1 MDGPGAGLLAVAL
14 WVAALLAIALVIR
27 SSLRRE
33 DRPWRRSQ
41 TTSPKEDDP
50 GVDEDASYAES
61 EESRTL
67 GDPAPVKRD
76 FKAQNG
82 RRERVSP
89 RPMDTRYRGRHVRP
103 SGKGGSID
111 AQIAAL
117 ADGPDDDLQRLIH
130 SVRESRPASSRRR
143 EPIQRQR
150 WAPEERTT
158 TNGSSEAAGSEAEGF
173 RSTGGITYVVVDE
186 EGRPEPS

>member
-27 SSLRRE
+27 GSLRPE

-41 TTSPKEDDP
+41 TTSPKEDDL
-50 GVDEDASYAES
+50 GVDVDASYAEA
-61 EESRTL
+61 EESRML

-76 FKAQNG
+76 FKPQNG
-82 RRERVSP
+82 RRKRVTP
-89 RPMDTRYRGRHVRP
+89 RPIDTPYRGGHVRP
-103 SGKGGSID
+103 SNKGGSID

-130 SVRESRPASSRRR
+130 SVRESRPAPSRRR
-143 EPIQRQR
+143 QPIQRR
-150 WAPEERTT
+150 APEERTAS
-158 TNGSSEAAGSEAEGF
+158 NGSSQASGSEAESF

>member
-33 DRPWRRSQ
+33 DRPLRRSQ
-41 TTSPKEDDP
+41 SSPKEDDP
-50 GVDEDASYAES
+50 RVDKGASYAEA
-61 EESRTL
+61 EESREI
-67 GDPAPVKRD
+67 GDLASAKPAPKP
-76 FKAQNG
+76 QSG

-89 RPMDTRYRGRHVRP
+89 QPMGTPYRGRHVRT
-103 SGKGGSID
+103 SGKSRSID

-130 SVRESRPASSRRR
+130 SVRASRPASPRSRQ
-143 EPIQRQR
+143 PTQR
-150 WAPEERTT
+150 WASEKGTT
-158 TNGSSEAAGSEAEGF
+158 TNGSSQASGSEAESS